1 MPTDHSSQTSVTLL
15 GRLRHNPNDQAAWND
30 FVARYQP
37 KILEWC
43 RRWRLQESDA
53 HDVTQAV
60 LLKLS
65 RLMATFAY
73 DPSRSFRGW
82 LKTLTHHAWRDL
94 VDERKRGG
102 VASGDSRIGEFFES
116 LEAGDDLV
124 RHLEEEFH
132 RELMDQAMIL
142 VRPRVAARTWDAFR
156 LTALE
161 GCSGA
166 AVGRPARDE
175 SRPGLRGKKRSK
187 SNDPPGDPQA
197 GRIRMN
203 HCPPSD
209 NLKRLLDR
217 TPLPPEGNRSCEW
230 CDCMADRFDRRRS
243 GFELWRRTL
252 GQMRNLRRRRI
263 EHQVAPGQWSA
274 VVTARLAVVGAVE

>member
-1 MPTDHSSQTSVTLL
+1 MRYPGFEQACIQMRPTL
-15 GRLRHNPNDQAAWND
+15 GPGPIGDDPRANRPLFPNQRHLAGTAPPGPKDQAAWDD

-43 RRWRLQESDA
+43 HRWRLQESDA

-65 RLMATFAY
+65 RLMATFDY

-102 VASGDSRIGEFFES
+102 IASGDSRIGEFFES

-124 RHLEEEFH
+124 RHLDKEFH
-132 RELMDQAMIL
+132 RELMDQAMVL
-142 VRPRVAARTWDAFR
+142 VRPRVEPRTWDAFR

-166 AVGRPARDE
+166 AAAAQLEMKVARVYVA
-175 SRPGLRGKKRSK
+175 K
-187 SNDPPGDPQA
+187 SEVKA
-197 GRIRMN
+197 MIRQEIRK
-203 HCPPSD
+203 
-209 NLKRLLDR
+209 L
-217 TPLPPEGNRSCEW
+217 EGTE
-230 CDCMADRFDRRRS
+230 
-243 GFELWRRTL
+243 
-252 GQMRNLRRRRI
+252 
-263 EHQVAPGQWSA
+263 
-274 VVTARLAVVGAVE
+274 